1 MQPERRGK
9 AAGSFLENCFME
21 QKNER
26 NNDCT
31 YRTWLFYGGNY
42 SRAFIM
48 IGVHLYWIRNHLN
61 EALEHFKNSPIV
73 NQQRGFL
80 YFGTWGKMA
89 VIGGIAGFLAH
100 SGYFIKRGL
109 LDADEVDSFPEPLKK
124 KLIASHYILGGLL
137 TKFFIEYAV
146 MELIT

>member
-1 MQPERRGK
+1 MSNVTTAEIVLV
-9 AAGSFLENCFME
+9 SFGCITFL
-21 QKNER
+21 
-26 NNDCT
+26 
-31 YRTWLFYGGNY
+31 G
-42 SRAFIM
+42 AFIM

-109 LDADEVDSFPEPLKK
+109 LDAGEVNSFPEPLKK

-137 TKFFIEYAV
+137 TSFFIEYAV
-146 MELIT
+146 MELIR

>member
-1 MQPERRGK
+1 MNEITTAHIVLGFFM
-9 AAGSFLENCFME
+9 AGTIL
-21 QKNER
+21 
-26 NNDCT
+26 
-31 YRTWLFYGGNY
+31 G
-42 SRAFIM
+42 AFIM

-124 KLIASHYILGGLL
+124 KLIVSHYILGGLL